1 MSEVECRPQLLND
14 ESMTLDIEITSPHGT
29 NLMQQVGIPSLKAV
43 ADPERSKQFE
53 YSVCSGDIG
62 HRGAA
67 AFSPALVCFKGRGN
81 CEIMIA
87 DKDDNFRMSSEE
99 CKMQDSFL
107 GMEKQKS
114 NSLILRIRKF
124 IRRFEPD
131 ASSDFRTIKRL
142 IQDDISTAYVAQN
155 KSRPLGRFDRAGS
168 RGPLGDTICRGGDEA
183 LIRRRRRGH
192 TPLGGL
198 TGSSQ
203 NLALLCNTNEGDS
216 KKEDFQGKNHSVK
229 QTSSCHRW
237 NGATPRW
244 RRLQSHPSDKQ
255 VLGRGGT
262 SSISTFNSLS
272 PRDSNSGVSWRG
284 TRFSQSARG
293 PLGDAICRDFNRI

>member
-1 MSEVECRPQLLND
+1 
-14 ESMTLDIEITSPHGT
+14 MTLDIEITSPHGT

-216 KKEDFQGKNHSVK
+216 KKEDFQGKNHSGNKLQV
-229 QTSSCHRW
+229 
-237 NGATPRW
+237 ATGGM
-244 RRLQSHPSDKQ
+244 
-255 VLGRGGT
+255 VLR
-262 SSISTFNSLS
+262 
-272 PRDSNSGVSWRG
+272 PD
-284 TRFSQSARG
+284 
-293 PLGDAICRDFNRI
+293 GDDYNRILLISKFWEEEVPVQFLHSTLCPRETQTRECLGGALGFLNQQGDLWEMLFAGILIGSRIT